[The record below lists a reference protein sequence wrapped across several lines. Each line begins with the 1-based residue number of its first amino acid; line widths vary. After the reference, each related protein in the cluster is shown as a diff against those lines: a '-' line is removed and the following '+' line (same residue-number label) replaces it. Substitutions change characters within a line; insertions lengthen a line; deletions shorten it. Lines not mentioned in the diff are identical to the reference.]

1 MGISLLTILARIEA
15 HTLTM
20 KKVTT
25 MTISHVKRYAEDI
38 SVKNDIYNFNELFP
52 NVVGLSAIS
61 WE

>member
-1 MGISLLTILARIEA
+1 
-15 HTLTM
+15 
-20 KKVTT
+20 